1 MRLINSN
8 FAINPDTYQ
17 PEIEMVVRAPMR
29 PLSELESE
37 EAPQEIGEAF
47 LKLMREANL
56 KEAAKAY
63 QGVFAEMLP
72 KEERCE

>member
-17 PEIEMVVRAPMR
+17 PEIEMVVRVSMR

-47 LKLMREANL
+47 LQLMKEANL

-63 QGVFAEMLP
+63 QGVFAEMFP